1 MVVSGLSRV
10 GFGLFIDMMFLRVY
24 LGLRRKKRQGKAEKQ
39 KIAGKQKSGEAE
51 K

>member
-24 LGLRRKKRQGKAEKQ
+24 SGLRRKKGREKQ
-39 KIAGKQKSGEAE
+39 RSRK
-51 K
+51 